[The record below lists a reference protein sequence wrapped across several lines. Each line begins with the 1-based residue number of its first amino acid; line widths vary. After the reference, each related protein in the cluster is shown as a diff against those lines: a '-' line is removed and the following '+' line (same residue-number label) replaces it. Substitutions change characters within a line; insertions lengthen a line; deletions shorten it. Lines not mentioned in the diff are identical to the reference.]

1 MNSLVHK
8 TLAYTAYGMPIHS
21 QLALP
26 ELGAPMALRTNSV
39 PLRIVNAT
47 VDVPD
52 DKVTP
57 HGGYFFDET
66 GSTFW
71 WDQVGKF
78 HVSTDGTIVRVE
90 RADGV
95 SDELLAFPLL
105 GPVFSEVLRYRGFFV
120 LHASAVSIDGI
131 AVAVMADKGVGKS
144 SSAAALLRGGAALL
158 ADDLVAVDADR
169 GDIVPGFA
177 QIKLSEGNLGHQL
190 RGTDWVVRPHVH
202 DQIDKVRVRVPSGT
216 ALKHAPLRRLYVLER
231 GEGRCATFVRVP
243 PEEALP
249 LLLRFAYAPRFGDQA
264 LRGENAARHFRAA
277 VKLCSKAEVRRLQVS
292 QGIEKLD
299 HLIDAI
305 RADLVA
311 E

>member
-95 SDELLAFPLL
+95 SDELLAFSPRQ
-105 GPVFSEVLRYRGFFV
+105 V
-120 LHASAVSIDGI
+120 
-131 AVAVMADKGVGKS
+131 
-144 SSAAALLRGGAALL
+144 AALAFGGKVINLLSVVGTGLL
-158 ADDLVAVDADR
+158 AR
-169 GDIVPGFA
+169 CM
-177 QIKLSEGNLGHQL
+177 Q
-190 RGTDWVVRPHVH
+190 
-202 DQIDKVRVRVPSGT
+202 
-216 ALKHAPLRRLYVLER
+216 RL
-231 GEGRCATFVRVP
+231 P
-243 PEEALP
+243 
-249 LLLRFAYAPRFGDQA
+249 
-264 LRGENAARHFRAA
+264 
-277 VKLCSKAEVRRLQVS
+277 
-292 QGIEKLD
+292 
-299 HLIDAI
+299 
-305 RADLVA
+305 
-311 E
+311 